1 MTLEDLRVFAA
12 VCEAHSLSAV
22 ARNLGCTQPAV
33 GQHVARL
40 ERELGVSL
48 LDRRARGVSMTPAG
62 EVLYRASVDAL
73 GALSSASRHIGDI
86 REGESGSLRISTGP
100 TTVRHFMQSAV
111 VRFRESFP
119 GVALEFRP
127 RNSTRGCLELLRREP
142 IDLAFVSTGMP
153 SQGIEQRPV
162 LEARLML
169 LLMADHTLAKRR
181 RLRISDLE
189 NLSFVGLRSYT
200 SPESQLAKQLA
211 QHGLVI
217 RSKTMVDDWDTAG
230 MMVKLGMGAAIVPS
244 VHAYSYMRSGQ
255 LAAVRIE
262 GLSPVQFGW
271 AARSFSALPKVAEH
285 FMALVGKELEDAD
298 GLPGCRILRTA
309 PTTPAS
315 KQRRA

>member
-12 VCEAHSLSAV
+12 VCEAQSLSAV

-73 GALSSASRHIGDI
+73 GALSGAARHIGDI

-100 TTVRHFMQSAV
+100 TTVRHFMQAAV
-111 VRFRESFP
+111 VRFRERFP

-142 IDLAFVSTGMP
+142 IDLAFVTTGMP

-169 LLMADHTLAKRR
+169 LLMADHVLAKRR
-181 RLRISDLE
+181 RLRIADLE
-189 NLSFVGLRSYT
+189 SLSFVGLRNYT
-200 SPESQLAKQLA
+200 SPESQLSKQLA
-211 QHGLVI
+211 QQGLVI

-244 VHAYSYMRSGQ
+244 VHAHTFVRSGE
-255 LAAVRIE
+255 LAAVRID
-262 GLSPVQFGW
+262 GLTPVQFGW
-271 AARSFSALPKVAEH
+271 AARSFGTLPKVAEH
-285 FMALVGKELEDAD
+285 FMELVGAELEDAD
-298 GLPGCRILRTA
+298 NVPGCRVLRA
-309 PTTPAS
+309 PTATIV
-315 KQRRA
+315 KQRKLN